1 MIGISDTQ
9 TPEIFKKWTFT
20 IEISDQNTVMF
31 GISDTRTPEIF

>member
-20 IEISDQNTVMF
+20 LGISDQNTVMIR
-31 GISDTRTPEIF
+31 ISNTQIPEI